1 MITFSIKQLFPA
13 FILADPNGYAL
24 ARAIE
29 AGMKY
34 FLDRC
39 QEGLDN
45 LTDYDSMPEWRLDE
59 LAWENNVTWYDSTA
73 TLEEK
78 RQTIK
83 DARDI
88 YARLGTPEA
97 VLVAFNGVYG
107 AGQVQEWWEYDGDPG
122 HFRIFTVSETVMTE
136 DYERFVRIVNAVK
149 NVRSVLDGIFF
160 RGDKGEA
167 ELWLSSASAGILQRD
182 SGTASN
188 YSPN

>member
-39 QEGLDN
+39 QEGLEI
-45 LTDYDSMPEWRLDE
+45 LTDADNMPEWRCDE
-59 LAWENNVTWYDSTA
+59 LAWEYNVTWYDSSA

-78 RQTIK
+78 RQTIR

-88 YARLGTPEA
+88 YARLGTPDA
-97 VLVAFNGVYG
+97 VLKAFNGVYG
-107 AGQVQEWWEYDGDPG
+107 AGQVQEWWEYDGEPG
-122 HFRIFTVSETVMTE
+122 HFRIFTVSESVMTE

-160 RGDKGEA
+160 RGAKGEA
-167 ELWLSSASAGILQRD
+167 GLWALTGSAGILQRD
-182 SGTASN
+182 SGRADN
-188 YSPN
+188 YRPN